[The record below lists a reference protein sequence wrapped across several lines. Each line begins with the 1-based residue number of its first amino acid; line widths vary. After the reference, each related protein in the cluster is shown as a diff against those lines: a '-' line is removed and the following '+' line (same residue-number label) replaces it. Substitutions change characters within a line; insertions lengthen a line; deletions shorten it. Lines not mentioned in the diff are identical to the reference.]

1 MRQLVP
7 IFLLMATLTTAAWA
21 QDSAAPQPVPST
33 QSGSGGD
40 YGYGGRAELFV
51 NGFGLFGNGTSGNAI
66 NQQETQSGGVSVGY
80 RFHLNAVSA
89 LEGRYGFSRDSQK
102 YTIGGTGGTV
112 SSVPAYLSEIS
123 ASYVY
128 SLPKF
133 RYLQPFLEGGGGL
146 VLFVPGNYGGGST
159 AAGAVV
165 PPNSAGNQLAYIG
178 TNSIYSGAPAGLP
191 TQGKGMFV
199 YGGGA
204 DFPVM
209 SRLSFRVE
217 LRGLAYKTP
226 DFGIVAFQTNTFS
239 FVYEPSLGVVYRF

>member
-7 IFLLMATLTTAAWA
+7 IFLLMATLTTAAFA
-21 QDSAAPQPVPST
+21 QDSAAPQASPTT
-33 QSGSGGD
+33 QQRSGD

-51 NGFGLFGNGTSGNAI
+51 NGFGLFGNGTSSNAI

-128 SLPKF
+128 SLPKS

-159 AAGAVV
+159 AS
-165 PPNSAGNQLAYIG
+165 NSLYGG
-178 TNSIYSGAPAGLP
+178 TSSGLQ
-191 TQGKGMFV
+191 TQAKGMFV

-204 DFPVM
+204 DVPVM
-209 SRLSFRVE
+209 SRVSFRIEVRS
-217 LRGLAYKTP
+217 LIYKTP
-226 DFGIVAFQTNTFS
+226 DFGTVTFQTNS
-239 FVYEPSLGVVYRF
+239 FNFLYEPSLGVTYHF

>member
-7 IFLLMATLTTAAWA
+7 IFLLMATFTTAACA
-21 QDSAAPQPVPST
+21 QDSAAPQPPPTT
-33 QSGSGGD
+33 QSRSGD
-40 YGYGGRAELFV
+40 YGYGGRAEVFV

-66 NQQETQSGGVSVGY
+66 NQQETQSGGASVGY
-80 RFHLNAVSA
+80 RFHLSASSA

-128 SLPKF
+128 SLPKS

-159 AAGAVV
+159 ASGAVI
-165 PPNSAGNQLAYIG
+165 PPNSAGNQVPYIG
-178 TNSIYSGAPAGLP
+178 TNSLYGGAPAGLQ
-191 TQGKGMFV
+191 TQAKAMFV

-204 DFPVM
+204 DVPVM
-209 SRLSFRVE
+209 SRVSFRIEV
-217 LRGLAYKTP
+217 RGLAYRTP
-226 DFGIVAFQTNTFS
+226 DFGTAAFQTNTFS
-239 FVYEPSLGVVYRF
+239 FVYEPSLGVTYRF

>member
-7 IFLLMATLTTAAWA
+7 IFLLMATFTTAACA
-21 QDSAAPQPVPST
+21 QDSAAPQPPPTT
-33 QSGSGGD
+33 QSRSGD
-40 YGYGGRAELFV
+40 YGYGGRAEVFV

-66 NQQETQSGGVSVGY
+66 NQQETQSGGASVGY
-80 RFHLNAVSA
+80 RFHLSASSA

-128 SLPKF
+128 SLPKS

-159 AAGAVV
+159 ASGAVI
-165 PPNSAGNQLAYIG
+165 PPNSAGNQVPYIG
-178 TNSIYSGAPAGLP
+178 TNSLYGGAPAGLQ
-191 TQGKGMFV
+191 TQAKAMFV

-204 DFPVM
+204 DVPVM
-209 SRLSFRVE
+209 SRVSFRIEV
-217 LRGLAYKTP
+217 RGLAYRTP
-226 DFGIVAFQTNTFS
+226 DFGTVGFQTNTFS
-239 FVYEPSLGVVYRF
+239 FVYEPSLGVTYRF

>member
-7 IFLLMATLTTAAWA
+7 IFLLMATFTTAACA
-21 QDSAAPQPVPST
+21 QDSAAPQPPPTT
-33 QSGSGGD
+33 QSRSGD
-40 YGYGGRAELFV
+40 YGYGGRAEVFV

-66 NQQETQSGGVSVGY
+66 NQQETQSGGASVGY
-80 RFHLNAVSA
+80 RFHLSASSA

-128 SLPKF
+128 SLPKS

-159 AAGAVV
+159 ASGAVI
-165 PPNSAGNQLAYIG
+165 PPNSAGNQVPYIG
-178 TNSIYSGAPAGLP
+178 TNSLYGGAPAGLQ
-191 TQGKGMFV
+191 TQAKGMFV

-204 DFPVM
+204 DVPVM
-209 SRLSFRVE
+209 S
-217 LRGLAYKTP
+217 
-226 DFGIVAFQTNTFS
+226 
-239 FVYEPSLGVVYRF
+239 

>member
-1 MRQLVP
+1 
-7 IFLLMATLTTAAWA
+7 MATLTTAACA
-21 QDSAAPQPVPST
+21 QDSAAGQPPPTT
-33 QSGSGGD
+33 QSRSGD

-112 SSVPAYLSEIS
+112 SSVPAYLSEVS

-128 SLPKF
+128 ILPKS

-146 VLFVPGNYGGGST
+146 VLLVPGNYGGGST
-159 AAGAVV
+159 AS
-165 PPNSAGNQLAYIG
+165 NSLYGG
-178 TNSIYSGAPAGLP
+178 TSSGLQ
-191 TQGKGMFV
+191 TQAKGMFV

-204 DFPVM
+204 DVPLM
-209 SRLSFRVE
+209 SRVSFRIEVRS
-217 LRGLAYKTP
+217 LIYKTP
-226 DFGIVAFQTNTFS
+226 DFGTVTFQTNSFS
-239 FVYEPSLGVVYRF
+239 FLYEPSLGVTYHF

>member
-7 IFLLMATLTTAAWA
+7 IFLLMATFTTAACA
-21 QDSAAPQPVPST
+21 QDPTPPQQPQPRS
-33 QSGSGGD
+33 GD

-51 NGFGLFGNGTSGNAI
+51 NGFGLFGNGTTSNAI

-112 SSVPAYLSEIS
+112 FSVPAYLSEIS

-128 SLPKF
+128 SLPKS

-159 AAGAVV
+159 AS
-165 PPNSAGNQLAYIG
+165 NSLYGS
-178 TNSIYSGAPAGLP
+178 TSSGLQ
-191 TQGKGMFV
+191 TQAKGMFV

-204 DFPVM
+204 DVPVM
-209 SRLSFRVE
+209 SRVSFRIEVRS
-217 LRGLAYKTP
+217 LIYKTP
-226 DFGIVAFQTNTFS
+226 DFGTVAFQTNTFS
-239 FVYEPSLGVVYRF
+239 FTYEPSLGVTYRF

>member
-7 IFLLMATLTTAAWA
+7 IFLLMATFTTAACA
-21 QDSAAPQPVPST
+21 QDSAAPQPR
-33 QSGSGGD
+33 SGGD

-66 NQQETQSGGVSVGY
+66 YQQETQSGGVSVGY
-80 RFHLNAVSA
+80 RFHLNSVSA

-123 ASYVY
+123 GSYVY
-128 SLPKF
+128 SLPKS

-146 VLFVPGNYGGGST
+146 VLFVPGNYGGGAT
-159 AAGAVV
+159 AS
-165 PPNSAGNQLAYIG
+165 NSLYGG
-178 TNSIYSGAPAGLP
+178 TSSGLQ
-191 TQGKGMFV
+191 TQAKGMFV

-204 DFPVM
+204 DVPVM
-209 SRLSFRVE
+209 SRLSFRIE
-217 LRGLAYKTP
+217 FRSLIYKAP
-226 DFGIVAFQTNTFS
+226 DFGTVAFQTNTFG
-239 FVYEPSLGVVYRF
+239 FTYEPSLGLTYHF

>member
-7 IFLLMATLTTAAWA
+7 IFLLMATATAACA
-21 QDSAAPQPVPST
+21 QDSAAPQQPRTT
-33 QSGSGGD
+33 QSRPGYDGS
-40 YGYGGRAELFV
+40 RAEVFV

-66 NQQETQSGGVSVGY
+66 NQQETQSGGASVGY
-80 RFHLNAVSA
+80 RFHLNASSA

-102 YTIGGTGGTV
+102 YTIGNTV

-128 SLPKF
+128 SLPKW
-133 RYLQPFLEGGGGL
+133 RYVQPFLEGGGGL

-165 PPNSAGNQLAYIG
+165 PPNSAGNQLPYIG
-178 TNSIYSGAPAGLP
+178 TNAVYSGAPAGLP

-204 DFPVM
+204 DFPFM

>member
-7 IFLLMATLTTAAWA
+7 IFLLMATATAACA
-21 QDSAAPQPVPST
+21 QDSAQSQEPRTT
-33 QSGSGGD
+33 QSRSGYD
-40 YGYGGRAELFV
+40 GYGGRAEIFV
-51 NGFGLFGNGTSGNAI
+51 TGFGLFGNGTRGNSI
-66 NQQETQSGGVSVGY
+66 DQQETQSGGASVGY
-80 RFHLNAVSA
+80 RFHLNAASA

-102 YTIGGTGGTV
+102 YTIGNTV

-128 SLPKF
+128 SLPKS

-146 VLFVPGNYGGGST
+146 VLFVPGNYGGVST

-178 TNSIYSGAPAGLP
+178 TNAVYGGAPAGIQ
-191 TQGKGMFV
+191 TQAKGMFV

-204 DFPVM
+204 DVPVM
-209 SRLSFRVE
+209 SRLSFRIE
-217 LRGLAYKTP
+217 IRGLAYKTP
-226 DFGIVAFQTNTFS
+226 DFGTVAFQTNTFS
-239 FVYEPSLGVVYRF
+239 FVYEPSLGVAYRF

>member
-7 IFLLMATLTTAAWA
+7 IFLLMATATAACA
-21 QDSAAPQPVPST
+21 QDTAAPQQPRTT
-33 QSGSGGD
+33 QSRPGYDGS
-40 YGYGGRAELFV
+40 RAEVFV

-66 NQQETQSGGVSVGY
+66 NQQETQSGGASVGY
-80 RFHLNAVSA
+80 RFHLSASSA

-102 YTIGGTGGTV
+102 YTIGNTV

-128 SLPKF
+128 SLPKS

-178 TNSIYSGAPAGLP
+178 TNAVYGGAPAGLQ
-191 TQGKGMFV
+191 TQAKGMFV

-204 DFPVM
+204 DVPVM
-209 SRLSFRVE
+209 SRVSFRIEV
-217 LRGLAYKTP
+217 RGLAYRTP
-226 DFGIVAFQTNTFS
+226 DFGTVGFQTNTFS
-239 FVYEPSLGVVYRF
+239 FVYEPSLGVTYRF

>member
-1 MRQLVP
+1 
-7 IFLLMATLTTAAWA
+7 MATLTTMACA
-21 QDSAAPQPVPST
+21 QDSAAPQPPPTT
-33 QSGSGGD
+33 QSRSGD

-128 SLPKF
+128 SLPKS

-159 AAGAVV
+159 AS
-165 PPNSAGNQLAYIG
+165 NSLYGG
-178 TNSIYSGAPAGLP
+178 TSSGLQ
-191 TQGKGMFV
+191 TQAKGMFV

-204 DFPVM
+204 DIPVM
-209 SRLSFRVE
+209 SRVSFRIEV
-217 LRGLAYKTP
+217 RGLAYKTP
-226 DFGIVAFQTNTFS
+226 DFGTVAFQTNSFS
-239 FVYEPSLGVVYRF
+239 FLYEPSLGVTYHF

>member
-7 IFLLMATLTTAAWA
+7 IFLLIATATAACA
-21 QDSAAPQPVPST
+21 QDSATPQQPRTT
-33 QSGSGGD
+33 QSRSGGYD
-40 YGYGGRAELFV
+40 GGRAELFV
-51 NGFGLFGNGTSGNAI
+51 NGFGLFGNGTSGNLI
-66 NQQETQSGGVSVGY
+66 NQQETQSGGASVGY
-80 RFHLNAVSA
+80 RFHLNSSSA

-102 YTIGGTGGTV
+102 YTIGGTV

-159 AAGAVV
+159 ASGAVI

-178 TNSIYSGAPAGLP
+178 TNAVYGGAPAALQ
-191 TQGKGMFV
+191 TQAKGMFV
-199 YGGGA
+199 YGGGT
-204 DFPVM
+204 DVPVM
-209 SRLSFRVE
+209 SRLSFRIE
-217 LRGLAYKTP
+217 IRGLAYKTP
-226 DFGIVAFQTNTFS
+226 DFGTVAFQTNTFS
-239 FVYEPSLGVVYRF
+239 FVYEPSLGVAYRF